1 MMFASAARFLS
12 NEAQRFG
19 LDAPGFRSPPRT
31 LGVQRSLRRTEHGCV
46 VAVLVRDRPFV
57 AVLADMIEGVIVA
70 NRLVPPDADVDEQ
83 VEALRERFATLNDV
97 ERAAADGDFV
107 FCWDFGRYMNHS
119 CAPASRGIGD
129 AFEIAVRDIQRIE
142 TWTEG
147 ER

>member
-1 MMFASAARFLS
+1 MTGATTMMFASAARFLS

-70 NRLVPPDADVDEQ
+70 NRLTPPDADV
-83 VEALRERFATLNDV
+83 VRTALWESLVSAGFVDV
-97 ERAAADGDFV
+97 DV
-107 FCWDFGRYMNHS
+107 
-119 CAPASRGIGD
+119 ASP
-129 AFEIAVRDIQRIE
+129 E
-142 TWTEG
+142 T
-147 ER
+147 RVA